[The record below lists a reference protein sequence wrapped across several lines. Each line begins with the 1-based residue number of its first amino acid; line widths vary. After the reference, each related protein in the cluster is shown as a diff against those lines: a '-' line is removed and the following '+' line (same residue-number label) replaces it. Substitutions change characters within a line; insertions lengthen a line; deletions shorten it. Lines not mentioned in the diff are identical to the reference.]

1 MAITLR
7 WRDPVTRLSVENW
20 RQAAQRR
27 LPALA
32 WAYVEGG
39 ADDQV
44 TRDANVLGF
53 RRWRLRQRCLTGVGI
68 PDLATQMVGE
78 TLRLPVALA
87 PTGGAGLS
95 HWSGDPAAH
104 RAADAAGSRAILS
117 TAASYTLEEVAA
129 ACDRPQWFQ
138 LYPFG
143 DRERVGGL
151 LDRARA
157 AGYSALFVT
166 VDVPVL
172 GNREGERRAG
182 MTAPWT
188 MTPPRLANMLMRP
201 RWLHGVIRH
210 RRLAPVHYREPL
222 PDGRPP
228 PRPTDMLS
236 AAFRAAG
243 DAARGTENL
252 QRFMQGD
259 LHWDDLAWLRDRWR
273 GPLYVKGVLD
283 PDDAA
288 KAIDTIGA
296 TGIVVSNHGGRQLDR
311 ALASIEALPAIAARI
326 GGRGEVLFDGG
337 IRRGTDVITALCLGA
352 TGVLIGRPYLYG
364 LAAGGEAGVAAVL
377 EIFRREIARALVLM
391 GCPGVAALDRS
402 WVIGEDER

>member
-7 WRDPVTRLSVENW
+7 WQDPATRLSVEDW
-20 RQAAQRR
+20 RQAARRR

-32 WAYVEGG
+32 WAYVDGG
-39 ADDQV
+39 ADDHV
-44 TRDANVLGF
+44 TLDANISGF
-53 RRWRLRQRCLTGVGI
+53 RKWRLRQRCLTGVGV
-68 PDLATQMVGE
+68 PDLATRMVGE
-78 TLRLPVALA
+78 TLTLPVALA

-104 RAADAAGSRAILS
+104 RAADAAGSRAVLS

-129 ACDRPQWFQ
+129 ACRLPQWFQ

-143 DRERVGGL
+143 NRGRVGAL
-151 LDRARA
+151 LARAKA
-157 AGYSALFVT
+157 AGYCALFVT

-172 GNREGERRAG
+172 GNREGERRTG

-188 MTPPRLANMLMRP
+188 MTPPRLANMLTRP
-201 RWLHGVIRH
+201 RWLHGVLRH
-210 RRLAPVHYREPL
+210 KRLAPVHYRERQ
-222 PDGRPP
+222 PDGSPP
-228 PRPTDMLS
+228 PRPGDMLS
-236 AAFRAAG
+236 AAFRAAA
-243 DAARGTENL
+243 DAATGTREL
-252 QRFMQGD
+252 QRYMQGD
-259 LHWDDLAWLRDRWR
+259 LRWDDLAWLRDQWP

-288 KAIDTIGA
+288 KAIEEIGA
-296 TGIVVSNHGGRQLDR
+296 TGVVVSNHGGRQLDR
-311 ALASIEALPAIAARI
+311 TLASIEALPAIAARV

-337 IRRGTDVITALCLGA
+337 VRRGTDVITALCLGA
-352 TGVLIGRPYLYG
+352 SGVFVGRPYLYG

-377 EIFRREIARALVLM
+377 DIFRKEIARALVLM
-391 GCPGVAALDRS
+391 GCPSIAALDRS